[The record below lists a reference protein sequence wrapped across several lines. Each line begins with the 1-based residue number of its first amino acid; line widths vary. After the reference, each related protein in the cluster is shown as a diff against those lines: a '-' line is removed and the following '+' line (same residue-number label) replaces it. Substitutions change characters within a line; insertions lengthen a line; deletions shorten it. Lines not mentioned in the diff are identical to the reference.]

1 MTMQSKHIYTLDID
15 QFKENFNIEK
25 FKAPFVK
32 FEGVKFPLETG
43 KIEVYTRILQL
54 DKYLKNHK
62 NPQGMVTLVVEKEK
76 TFAEDITEGLK
87 EAIEYTKD
95 KKKKSKKEELEEKLD
110 LIPEDYEMSDEEK
123 EWSEVVD
130 DVIEE

>member
-1 MTMQSKHIYTLDID
+1 MQSKHIYTLDID

-76 TFAEDITEGLK
+76 TIAEDIKGGLE
-87 EAIEYTKD
+87 EAIEYTKS
-95 KKKKSKKEELEEKLD
+95 KKKSKTIEFEE
-110 LIPEDYEMSDEEK
+110 PEINMNEGT
-123 EWSEVVD
+123 
-130 DVIEE
+130 IEDRYDN

>member
-25 FKAPFVK
+25 FKVPFVK
-32 FEGVKFPLETG
+32 LEGVKFPLETG

-123 EWSEVVD
+123 EWSEVAD

>member
-1 MTMQSKHIYTLDID
+1 MQSKHIYTLDID

-25 FKAPFVK
+25 FKVPFVK
-32 FEGVKFPLETG
+32 LEGVKFPLETG

-123 EWSEVVD
+123 EWSEVAD